1 MQVWKSHQQRFF
13 DERQEDD
20 LHLGGDCRCD
30 SPGFSAKYGSYSLM
44 DMECSKVLDMQLV
57 QVSTAYLRTKL
68 FHLQIVLNQ
77 CVNQIDK
84 GKKRSFIRFL
94 VQRGHQFKRDGVGR
108 SQTLFEQLG
117 GQRSECHQLDN

>member
-68 FHLQIVLNQ
+68 FHLQIMLNQ

-84 GKKRSFIRFL
+84 GGKKVVHSFFSATRSP
-94 VQRGHQFKRDGVGR
+94 VQTRWSWKV
-108 SQTLFEQLG
+108 SIVV
-117 GQRSECHQLDN
+117 